1 MSANNNTRIQFK
13 IDWRNKEIEARSF
26 LIIQYGTY
34 EDEALEKEL
43 ELTHG
48 EDLKSYIES
57 IVNKR
62 YDEIFEDYEMTDG
75 ICYVQFI
82 GIRVSAQNEKG
93 SMFYQLK
100 NGQKYAH
107 ITVSNTVLQD
117 IHKEKMDKILEIIK
131 E

>member
-1 MSANNNTRIQFK
+1 MSVNKNTRIQFK
-13 IDWRNKEIEARSF
+13 IDWCEEVEARSF
-26 LIIQYGTY
+26 LIIRYGTY
-34 EDEALEKEL
+34 EDEAIEKEL

-48 EDLKSYIES
+48 EDLNNYIES
-57 IVNKR
+57 IVKKQ

-93 SMFYQLK
+93 STFYQLK
-100 NGQKYAH
+100 DGQKHAH

-117 IHKEKMDKILEIIK
+117 IHKEKMDKILEIIN